1 MSRKCID
8 SLSEPCLWVW
18 ESFGVVQEMVAHLH
32 PAYAMR
38 PFVCAYPI
46 LTGPVSKV
54 HPRKKAQHCASHSFM
69 LSTTTLSR
77 QVPKAVIAKAI
88 AAPISHGQRMQNLIG
103 DGTPWI
109 LLLGVTVATT
119 IESRSVLPAVVLVI
133 LELFFCCWSYMY
145 ALQLEAPE
153 KPEVGAGS
161 QNFSEL
167 FAKCIDSSPNG
178 PEDFLLGWF
187 EKGVSLQKIRRE
199 DMQEWLSWACFSSTM
214 DSLVPESNAQVML
227 ILAHFEKRLQHS
239 FPARMPGEVPI
250 PCMRYSIEPFE
261 VYI

>member
-1 MSRKCID
+1 MVCYLPLDI
-8 SLSEPCLWVW
+8 
-18 ESFGVVQEMVAHLH
+18 VQAMVAHLH

-38 PFVCAYPI
+38 PFVCTYPI

-54 HPRKKAQHCASHSFM
+54 HPRKKALHCASHSFM

-88 AAPISHGQRMQNLIG
+88 AAPTSHVQRTLNVIG
-103 DGTPWI
+103 DATPWI

-119 IESRSVLPAVVLVI
+119 IECRSVLPAVVWVI
-133 LELFFCCWSYMY
+133 LELFFFCWSYMY
-145 ALQLEAPE
+145 ALQLAAPAT
-153 KPEVGAGS
+153 PEVGAGS
-161 QNFSEL
+161 QNYSEL
-167 FAKCIDSSPNG
+167 LAKCIDSSPNG

-239 FPARMPGEVPI
+239 FAARLPGEVPI